1 MKSTGGSSQSARQP
15 WEKSNERLDCRCADG
30 STDMTNYRKA
40 FLFAL
45 MSNLALASVLIGL
58 WWKGRTPS
66 PGTHRLSPASEAT
79 AQPSQAS
86 SPGLVAPPSETPLTP
101 VQLSPERLQS
111 IGVKFDEVKRKEV
124 NDEIRATGTIAM
136 DERRISYVQT
146 RFSGYIQK
154 VFADA
159 TYQYVRKGQPL
170 FTIYSPEL
178 AAAEREYLV
187 AKQNAQSLSE
197 STVPGVASGV
207 ASLLDASAER
217 LKQWNIP
224 QREIARLE
232 STGQASQ
239 ELEVDSPVSGYITE
253 RNALPNAYV
262 QPETKIYTV
271 ADLSTVWVL
280 AQILQNDLG
289 RMRAGTPAAL
299 TVDSYPGRVFRG
311 RVDFIYPDI
320 DLTTRTARARVVFSN
335 PQLALTPGMF
345 VNVTIQVALGN
356 HVVIPASGIL
366 HSGTRYLVFVDRGS
380 GFLEPRDV
388 ELGAQT
394 GDEYVVLKGLKP
406 GERIVTSANF
416 LIDSESQLQAA
427 IGSFVPPALAT
438 GAAASMNQLQPA
450 PQVEFS
456 TDPGTP
462 RKGTNTYR
470 VKLTG
475 LDGSPIT
482 GAQVS
487 VRSYM
492 PGMAEMGMAAMSVD
506 TSLPEKA
513 GGNYEGR
520 VSLNGGGTWQITIT
534 AMKNGAIVA
543 IKQLRMTVEGGM

>member
-1 MKSTGGSSQSARQP
+1 MAQQGATV
-15 WEKSNERLDCRCADG
+15 
-30 STDMTNYRKA
+30 MTNYRKA
-40 FLFAL
+40 FFLAL
-45 MSNLALASVLIGL
+45 IANFALASVLAAV
-58 WWKGRTPS
+58 WWRVRKPTMGKKQVEAASSTPTQTPES
-66 PGTHRLSPASEAT
+66 ASSAS
-79 AQPSQAS
+79 AAS
-86 SPGLVAPPSETPLTP
+86 SPETPLAP

-111 IGVKFDEVKRKEV
+111 IGVKFGDVQRRPVRDEVRV
-124 NDEIRATGTIAM
+124 TGTIAI
-136 DERRISYVQT
+136 DERKLSYVQT

-187 AKQNAQSLSE
+187 AKQNAQSLSQ
-197 STVPGVASGV
+197 STVPGVAPGV
-207 ASLLDASAER
+207 ASLLEASTDR

-280 AQILQNDLG
+280 GQIFQNDLG
-289 RMRAGTPAAL
+289 RVRAGTPATL
-299 TVDSYPGRVFRG
+299 TVDSYPGRFFRG
-311 RVDFIYPDI
+311 RVDFIYPDV
-320 DLTTRTARARVVFSN
+320 DMNTRTARARVVFTN
-335 PQLALTPGMF
+335 PQLVLTPGMF
-345 VNVTIQVALGN
+345 VNVTIEVAMGN
-356 HVVIPASGIL
+356 QVVIPASGVL
-366 HSGTRYLVFVDRGS
+366 HTGTRHLAFVYRGS
-380 GFLEPRDV
+380 GYLEPREV
-388 ELGAQT
+388 ELGRQA

-427 IGSFVPPALAT
+427 IGAFVPPPPGA
-438 GAAASMNQLQPA
+438 GAAASMNQGHA
-450 PQVEFS
+450 AAQVDFS
-456 TDPGTP
+456 TDPATP
-462 RKGTNTYR
+462 RKGANTYR

-475 LDGSPIT
+475 ADGSHIT

-492 PGMAEMGMAAMSVD
+492 PAMPGMGMAAMNVVSAL
-506 TSLPEKA
+506 TEKA
-513 GGNYEGR
+513 GGLYEGG
-520 VSLNGGGTWQITIT
+520 VTLESGGTWQITIT
-534 AMKNGAIVA
+534 ATKGGAVVA
-543 IKQLRMTVEGGM
+543 TKQLSITAEGGM